1 MRASERATHK
11 GGPVMEVRN
20 CRTCRR
26 LFNYL
31 GGPNICPDCKD
42 QLERKFAQVK
52 NYVFDNPA
60 ASMQDIAD
68 ENEVSLN
75 QIRDWIKEGRLEL
88 ASGSPI
94 KLTCEQCGEPILTG
108 RFCVKCK
115 AKMADGLSKALG
127 SGKPAAPEQKDKAAG
142 NKMRFRR

>member
-1 MRASERATHK
+1 
-11 GGPVMEVRN
+11 MEVRN

-31 GGPNICPDCKD
+31 GGPNICPECKD
-42 QLERKFAQVK
+42 ELERKFAKVK

-68 ENEVSLN
+68 DNEVSLN

-94 KLTCEQCGEPILTG
+94 KLTCEQCGGPILTG
-108 RFCVKCK
+108 RFCVQCK
-115 AKMADGLSKALG
+115 AKMADGLAKALG
-127 SGKPAAPEQKDKAAG
+127 KPDVPTQDVKEKGPG